1 MRTVFPL
8 ILIAALAAALAAA
21 LVWVLFPTGLESKL
35 STFRT
40 LTVEEYKMIRDDA
53 SAFAR
58 TVESKGI
65 RVHLGP
71 DRGTSFEFTCKGV
84 PLLLIDN
91 GPILLTANTFGN
103 TDQRAPALRA
113 FREHLY
119 AQLTPEGRPGASGLI
134 HGEPTG
140 LEAFIL
146 KHRDGIDIAEQC
158 R

>member
-1 MRTVFPL
+1 MKVIVPI
-8 ILIAALAAALAAA
+8 ILIAALAAA
-21 LVWVLFPTGLESKL
+21 LVWVLYPTGLQSQL

-53 SAFAR
+53 SAFAK
-58 TVESKGI
+58 TVESTGI

-84 PLLLIDN
+84 PLLMIDN
-91 GPILLTANTFGN
+91 GPILLTANAIGN
-103 TDQRAPALRA
+103 ADQRAPALQA

-119 AQLTPEGRPGASGLI
+119 SQLTPEGRPLVSGPVT
-134 HGEPTG
+134 GEPTG

-146 KHRDGIDIAEQC
+146 KHRDGIDLAEQC

>member
-1 MRTVFPL
+1 MRTLFPL
-8 ILIAALAAALAAA
+8 ILIAVATALAAA

-40 LTVEEYKMIRDDA
+40 LTVEEYKVIRDDA
-53 SAFAR
+53 SAFSK

-71 DRGTSFEFTCKGV
+71 DRGASFEFTCKGV

-91 GPILLTANTFGN
+91 GPILLTAHSFGN
-103 TDQRAPALRA
+103 VDQRAPGLRA

-119 AQLTPEGRPGASGLI
+119 AQLTPEGRPAVSELI